1 MTIRSILL
9 VAASAA
15 TLAACAS
22 SAPVALRYD
31 ITYKDLPAGA
41 EEVMPEAITN
51 VIGGRLGSMG
61 VMPTDLKVEPSGS
74 GAVATVTVPSGAADE
89 VTTQLTAPY
98 TLRFLRQTGTGE
110 TVTVNVA
117 RYGDFSESGLNET
130 HVTWVEA
137 GVDAEGLG
145 QVTIT
150 FNEPGHQLLA
160 SLAET
165 DAGRQY
171 GLFAKGRLISLF
183 TMQADFGGDI
193 VLNKIPS
200 AEMAAVFADDVDV
213 GLHTVFTRIK

>member
-31 ITYKDLPAGA
+31 ITYKDLPSGA

>member
-15 TLAACAS
+15 ALAACSS
-22 SAPVALRYD
+22 SAPVALRYN
-31 ITYKDLPAGA
+31 IAYKDLPAGA
-41 EEVMPEAITN
+41 EEMMPRAITN
-51 VIGGRLGSMG
+51 VVGGRLGSLG
-61 VMPTDLKVEPSGS
+61 VTPTDLKVEPSGS
-74 GAVATVTVPSGAADE
+74 GAVATVTVPAGAADE
-89 VTTQLTAPY
+89 VTKQLSDPY

-117 RYGDFSESGLNET
+117 KYGDFSESGLNET

-137 GVDAEGLG
+137 ALDAEGQG
-145 QVTIT
+145 QVTIS
-150 FNEPGHQLLA
+150 FNDAGHQLLA

-200 AEMAAVFADDVDV
+200 AELAAIFADDVDV
-213 GLHTVFTRIK
+213 GLHAVFTRAQ

>member
-1 MTIRSILL
+1 MLRSVFL
-9 VAASAA
+9 AAAA
-15 TLAACAS
+15 TIALAACAS
-22 SAPVALRYD
+22 SPVALRYE
-31 ITYKDLPAGA
+31 IAYKDLPAGA
-41 EEVMPEAITN
+41 EEIMPRALTN

-61 VMPTDLKVEPSGS
+61 VVPTDLKVEPAGS
-74 GAVATVTVPSGAADE
+74 GAVATVTVPSGAADDM
-89 VTTQLTAPY
+89 TAQLTAPY

-117 RYGDFSESGLNET
+117 KYGDFSESGLNET

-137 GVDAEGLG
+137 GLDAEGLG

-150 FNEPGHQLLA
+150 FNEPGHQLLE

-183 TMQADFGGDI
+183 TMQGDFGGDI

-200 AEMAAVFADDVDV
+200 ADMAAVFADDVTV
-213 GLHTVFTRIK
+213 GLHAVFTRTK

>member
-15 TLAACAS
+15 TLAACTS